1 MCSQSNPICT
11 TFSIAGHDVYY
22 ELYNFSHEMKDSNE
36 KKVFVLIHG
45 FLSSCFSFRHLI
57 PMLSKEGTVLVV
69 DLPPFGKS
77 GKGLNYTYSYNNFA
91 NIVISMIEHFQFKSI
106 YLIGHSMG
114 GQISL
119 YAAKKAPH
127 LVNKI
132 ILLCSSGY
140 LGKSQRH
147 LFWSSY
153 IPFFHLIVKRKFAKQ
168 GVMQSLTD
176 VVYDGSLID
185 DQMMKGY
192 EEPFTNNNEIFR
204 ALTKMIRDREGDLS
218 PQEVRNISVPTLLI
232 WGEEDKII
240 PIDVGKRL
248 HSDLQNSLF
257 ISYPKTGHLIPEE
270 IPAKIYEN
278 IMSFIG

>member
-1 MCSQSNPICT
+1 VCSQSNTICT
-11 TFSIAGHDVYY
+11 TFPIAGHDIYY
-22 ELYNFSHEMKDSNE
+22 ELYNYSNEMKEDE
-36 KKVFVLIHG
+36 DTKVFILIHG

-57 PMLSKEGTVLVV
+57 PLLSKEGVVLVV

-77 GKGLNYTYSYNNFA
+77 GKNLNFTYSYNNFA
-91 NIVISMIEHFQFKSI
+91 NIVISMIEHFHFKNI

-119 YAAKKAPH
+119 YVAKKAPH
-127 LVNKI
+127 LINKI

-140 LGKSQRH
+140 LGKAQRH

-168 GVMQSLTD
+168 GVMKSLSD

-185 DQMMKGY
+185 DDMKQGY
-192 EEPFTNNNEIFR
+192 EEPFANNEIFR

-232 WGEEDKII
+232 WGEEDKIV
-240 PIDVGKRL
+240 PIEVGKRL

-270 IPAKIYEN
+270 IPSTIFEN